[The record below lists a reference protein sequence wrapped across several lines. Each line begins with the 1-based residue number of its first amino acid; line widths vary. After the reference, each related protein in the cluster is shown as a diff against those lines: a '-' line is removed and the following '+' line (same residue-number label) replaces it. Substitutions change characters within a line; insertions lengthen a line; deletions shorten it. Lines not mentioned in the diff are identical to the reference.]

1 MRRLVK
7 AVCELLEARAE
18 LLREEA
24 AMLHLGKFAE
34 GYKAGQ
40 EDLLEGSELVY
51 VSGDDEEDDD

>member
-1 MRRLVK
+1 MRLYR
-7 AVCELLEARAE
+7 AVTMYIEARAE

-51 VSGDDEEDDD
+51 VSGDDDEDDD